1 MSKFFFSI
9 NLILL
14 FFINPIYAA
23 DKIVFIDMNYILN
36 NSQAGKNLKSQLNER
51 SEIIKNKLKNFQ
63 NEINEKK
70 EKILAQKN
78 VITED
83 EYNNKLKEIQEEVI
97 KINNLMSKED
107 KNLAVFKKKIEKE
120 YFKKLNPII
129 EKYSLENSIG
139 IILNKKDLLMAK
151 NTLDITEEIFNL
163 FNEKIDKLTVE

>member
-1 MSKFFFSI
+1 MS
-9 NLILL
+9 L
-14 FFINPIYAA
+14 
-23 DKIVFIDMNYILN
+23 
-36 NSQAGKNLKSQLNER
+36 E
-51 SEIIKNKLKNFQ
+51 E
-63 NEINEKK
+63 
-70 EKILAQKN
+70 
-78 VITED
+78 

-163 FNEKIDKLTVE
+163 LNEKIDKLTVE

>member
-1 MSKFFFSI
+1 MIKFFFFI

-14 FFINPIYAA
+14 FFVNPIYAE

-51 SEIIKNKLKNFQ
+51 NKIIKNKLKNFQ

-83 EYNNKLKEIQEEVI
+83 EYNNRLKEIQEEVI

-107 KNLAVFKKKIEKE
+107 KNLAEFKKKIEKE
-120 YFKKLNPII
+120 YFQKLNPII

-163 FNEKIDKLTVE
+163 FNEKVDKLTVE

>member
-1 MSKFFFSI
+1 MFV
-9 NLILL
+9 
-14 FFINPIYAA
+14 NPVYAE

-36 NSQAGKNLKSQLNER
+36 NSLAGKDLKSQLKER
-51 SEIIKNKLKNFQ
+51 NDIIKNKLKNYQ
-63 NEINEKK
+63 NDINEKK

-78 VITED
+78 VITQD
-83 EYNNKLKEIQEEVI
+83 EYDKKLKEIQEEVV
-97 KINNLMSKED
+97 KINILMSKED
-107 KNLAVFKKKIEKE
+107 KILAEFKKKIEKE